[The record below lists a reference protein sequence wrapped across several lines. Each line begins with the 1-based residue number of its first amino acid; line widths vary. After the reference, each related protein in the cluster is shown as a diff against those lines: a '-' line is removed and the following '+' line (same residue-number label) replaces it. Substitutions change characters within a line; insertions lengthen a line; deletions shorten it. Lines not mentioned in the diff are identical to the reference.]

1 MSHSHSHH
9 HDSVEENSRSMKI
22 LLYSSLIT
30 FAFMLV
36 EFFGGIFSKSLA
48 LISDSGHMLSDSFS
62 LFLSLGAVYISS
74 KKPDIS
80 KTFGYKRL
88 ETISAFVNGIL
99 LVLIALFIIKE
110 AFERF
115 FYPTEILVTPMLI
128 ISSIG
133 LVINIISGVLLFTGA
148 KDNINIKSA
157 FLHVMS
163 DLLGSLGAIAAAL
176 IIKFTGF
183 TYADPVIS
191 IFISVLILNSSVE
204 ILKESMNILM
214 EATPKGLIFEHVV
227 KDMLAVEGVNDVHD
241 LHIWSLTPNKTLL
254 TAHVVIE
261 TNNNSAN
268 IIEKIK
274 DILHDN
280 FHIQHSTLE
289 IETVKCTTDC
299 CN

>member
-1 MSHSHSHH
+1 
-9 HDSVEENSRSMKI
+9 MKI

-30 FAFMLV
+30 FTFMLV
-36 EFFGGIFSKSLA
+36 EFFGGVFSKSLA

-133 LVINIISGVLLFTGA
+133 LVVNIISGVLLFTGS

-163 DLLGSLGAIAAAL
+163 DLMGSLGAIAAAL

-183 TYADPVIS
+183 TYADPLIS
-191 IFISVLILNSSVE
+191 IFISILILNSSVD

-241 LHIWSLTPNKTLL
+241 LHIWSLTPHKTLL
-254 TAHVVIE
+254 TAHVVVE
-261 TNNNSAN
+261 TNDPSAN

-274 DILHDN
+274 DVLHDN
-280 FHIQHSTLE
+280 FHIHHSTLE
-289 IETVKCTTDC
+289 IETVKCNTDC

>member
-9 HDSVEENSRSMKI
+9 HDSIEENSKSIKI
-22 LLYSSLIT
+22 LLYSSIIT

-36 EFFGGIFSKSLA
+36 EFFGGVFSKSLA

-62 LFLSLGAVYISS
+62 LFLSLGAVYVSS

-115 FYPTEILVTPMLI
+115 FYPTAVLVTPMLI

-133 LVINIISGVLLFTGA
+133 LIINIISGILLFTGA
-148 KDNINIKSA
+148 KDNLNIKSA

-163 DLLGSLGAIAAAL
+163 DLLGSLGAITAAL

-183 TYADPVIS
+183 VYADPLIS
-191 IFISVLILNSSVE
+191 IFISILILNSSVG
-204 ILKESMNILM
+204 ILKESMDILM
-214 EATPKGLIFEHVV
+214 EATPKGLIFEQVIS
-227 KDMLAVEGVNDVHD
+227 DMLSVEGVTNVHD
-241 LHIWSLTPNKTLL
+241 LHIWSLTSNKTLL
-254 TAHVVIE
+254 TAHILIDDPV
-261 TNNNSAN
+261 SSSD
-268 IIEKIK
+268 IIKKVK

-280 FHIQHSTLE
+280 FHIHHSTLE
-289 IETVKCTTDC
+289 IETIKCSSNC

>member
-1 MSHSHSHH
+1 MSHSHH
-9 HDSVEENSRSMKI
+9 HDSIEENSKSIKI
-22 LLYSSLIT
+22 LLYSSIIT
-30 FAFMLV
+30 FLFMLI
-36 EFFGGIFSKSLA
+36 EFFGGVFSKSLA

-62 LFLSLGAVYISS
+62 LFLSLGAVYVSS

-115 FYPTEILVTPMLI
+115 FYPTAVLVTPMLI

-133 LVINIISGVLLFTGA
+133 LIINITSGILLFTGA
-148 KDNINIKSA
+148 KENLNIKSA

-163 DLLGSLGAIAAAL
+163 DLLGSIGAITAAL

-183 TYADPVIS
+183 VYADPLIS
-191 IFISVLILNSSVE
+191 IFISILILNSSVG
-204 ILKESMNILM
+204 ILKESMDILM
-214 EATPKGLIFEHVV
+214 EATPKGLIFEQVIN
-227 KDMLAVEGVNDVHD
+227 DMLSIEGVNNVHD
-241 LHIWSLTPNKTLL
+241 LHIWSLTSNKTLL
-254 TAHVVIE
+254 TAHILIDD
-261 TNNNSAN
+261 NIDSSN
-268 IIEKIK
+268 IIKK
-274 DILHDN
+274 VKGILHDN
-280 FHIQHSTLE
+280 FHIHHSTLE
-289 IETVKCTTDC
+289 IETVKCNTNC